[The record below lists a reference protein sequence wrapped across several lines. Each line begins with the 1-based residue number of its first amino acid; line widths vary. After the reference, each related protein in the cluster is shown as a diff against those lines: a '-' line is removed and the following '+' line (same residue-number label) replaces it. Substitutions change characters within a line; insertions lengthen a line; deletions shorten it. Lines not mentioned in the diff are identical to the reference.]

1 MSPPPRR
8 QSIRERAAAYASSFR
23 PKTTGARL
31 RGTGAYQSL
40 RQQIDAARL
49 SAAQIHDRQRSIHD
63 DMLRTSRCIT
73 APNFRRL
80 DVADLRRMVRM
91 VDERFFDGRVLPL
104 AEAEGLSFDLSSRM
118 TSAAGKLVTTYP
130 TGRRTG
136 PRHFKLMLSTTLL
149 FQTFEEPDRPVAVT
163 GRRCVDRLEAM
174 QRVVEHEATHLAEML
189 LYNDG
194 NCSQPRFQSIAS
206 RHFGHTDH
214 RHELITGRQ
223 RAAQKFGL
231 RPGDRVHFEI
241 RGRMLVG
248 RINRITRR
256 ATVLVDDPSGT
267 RYSDGGTYVRYYVPV
282 EQLTRLG

>member
-1 MSPPPRR
+1 MPNFR
-8 QSIRERAAAYASSFR
+8 IGSFR

-31 RGTGAYQSL
+31 RGTRPYESL
-40 RQQIDAARL
+40 RQQIAAARL
-49 SAAQIHDRQRSIHD
+49 PTAEIQTRQRSIHD
-63 DMLRTSRCIT
+63 DMLRTSRSVT
-73 APNFRRL
+73 SPNFRRV
-80 DVADLRRMVRM
+80 DVADLRRLVRM

-104 AEAEGLSFDLSSRM
+104 AEGEGLSFDLSSRM

-136 PRHFKLMLSTTLL
+136 PRHFKIMLSTTLL
-149 FQTFEEPDRPVAVT
+149 FQTFEEPGRAVTVT

-194 NCSQPRFQSIAS
+194 TCSGPRFQSIAS

-223 RAAQKFGL
+223 RAAEKFGL
-231 RPGDRVHFEI
+231 RPGDIVRFQS
-241 RGRMLVG
+241 RGRSLVG

-256 ATVLVDDPSGT
+256 ATILVDDPAGT
-267 RYSDGGTYVRYYVPV
+267 QYSDGGRYVRYYVPV
-282 EQLTRLG
+282 ERLTRIDGRP